1 MLIKY
6 RDVINMEQWKMSVL
20 TGIALIVLGIA
31 FVILRGHL
39 SIWLA
44 IVIILGVVDI
54 VVGLI
59 RKNR

>member
-1 MLIKY
+1 
-6 RDVINMEQWKMSVL
+6 MEQWKMS
-20 TGIALIVLGIA
+20 ILIGFGLIILGIV
-31 FVILRGHL
+31 FIILRGHI

-44 IVIILGVVDI
+44 IVILLGIADI

>member
-1 MLIKY
+1 
-6 RDVINMEQWKMSVL
+6 MSVL
-20 TGIALIVLGIA
+20 TGVGLIVLGII
-31 FVILRGHL
+31 FIILRGHI

-44 IVIILGVVDI
+44 IVIILGIVDI